1 MLDLATA
8 SDTSGGSAGTD
19 HDNITQSTQLNLS
32 AVLASWANKEVWLM
46 DQGKLAARATA
57 DAMGALAW
65 QISGASTGDHVY
77 SLLDPVHQVRIL
89 GDTGI
94 AGSEL
99 LVRVI

>member
-1 MLDLATA
+1 LATA
-8 SDTSGGSAGTD
+8 SDTAGGSAGTD

-32 AVLASWANKEVWLM
+32 AVLASWANKDVWLM
-46 DQGKLAARATA
+46 DQGKLVGRATA
-57 DAMGALAW
+57 DAAGALSW
-65 QISGASTGDHVY
+65 QVTGASTGDHLY

-89 GDTGI
+89 SDTGI